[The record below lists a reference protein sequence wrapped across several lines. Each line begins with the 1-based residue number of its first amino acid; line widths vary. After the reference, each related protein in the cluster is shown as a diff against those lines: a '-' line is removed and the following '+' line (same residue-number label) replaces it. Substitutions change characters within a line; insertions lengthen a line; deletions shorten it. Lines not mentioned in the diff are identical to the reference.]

1 MQESGRSRA
10 VGIDLGTTYSCV
22 GVWQND
28 RVEILAND
36 QGNRTTPSY
45 VGFTDTERLIG
56 EAAYNQASIN
66 PSNTVFDA
74 KRMIGRKFSDEEI
87 QRDIKLWPFKVVQK
101 QGDKPFIQ
109 VEYLGETREFAPEEI
124 SSMVLTKMKETA
136 EMCMGGK
143 VTDAVITVP
152 AYFNDAQRVA
162 TKDAGRIAGLNVLR
176 IINEPTAAAI
186 AYGLEQMGG
195 KEQNILVFDYGG
207 GTLDV
212 SILSIE
218 GGVFEVKATGGD
230 THLGGEDLDNK
241 LVEYFAAE
249 FRRKHKLDIS
259 SSQRALRRLRTACE
273 RLKRSLSSSV
283 QANLEIDS
291 LYEGID
297 FYTSLSR
304 ARFEELCMDYFRQ
317 CISIVIKTL
326 HDSKIDK
333 SSIDEIVLV
342 GGSTRIPKIQQM
354 LEGLFEGKKVNKSIN
369 PDEAVAYGAAVQA
382 AIITGAAKGGKVD
395 DVLLLDVVP
404 LSLGIATQGGVMA
417 TIIDRNTTVPTKKKK
432 IFSTTQDNQSFVEIK
447 VYEGERVNVRD
458 NNLLGRFVL
467 EGIPPAKRAQPQ
479 IEVTFDVSAEGILT
493 VTAEDLTS
501 KKKSNI
507 TITNDKGR
515 LSEAEIKRML
525 NEAERFR
532 QHDQELAEML
542 DWRNSIENKVYN
554 IRSTM
559 EDKAVA
565 EALGADEREKLES
578 LTSATLQWLDA
589 HPHGKISLDDL
600 KAKMREIDSVYNPII
615 TNVYKKLP
623 HQTVPEQGQGAGAGA
638 GEEPHHDHTHDH

>member
-1 MQESGRSRA
+1 
-10 VGIDLGTTYSCV
+10 
-22 GVWQND
+22 
-28 RVEILAND
+28 
-36 QGNRTTPSY
+36 
-45 VGFTDTERLIG
+45 
-56 EAAYNQASIN
+56 
-66 PSNTVFDA
+66 
-74 KRMIGRKFSDEEI
+74 
-87 QRDIKLWPFKVVQK
+87 
-101 QGDKPFIQ
+101 
-109 VEYLGETREFAPEEI
+109 
-124 SSMVLTKMKETA
+124 
-136 EMCMGGK
+136 
-143 VTDAVITVP
+143 
-152 AYFNDAQRVA
+152 
-162 TKDAGRIAGLNVLR
+162 
-176 IINEPTAAAI
+176 
-186 AYGLEQMGG
+186 
-195 KEQNILVFDYGG
+195 
-207 GTLDV
+207 
-212 SILSIE
+212 
-218 GGVFEVKATGGD
+218 
-230 THLGGEDLDNK
+230 
-241 LVEYFAAE
+241 
-249 FRRKHKLDIS
+249 
-259 SSQRALRRLRTACE
+259 
-273 RLKRSLSSSV
+273 
-283 QANLEIDS
+283 
-291 LYEGID
+291 
-297 FYTSLSR
+297 
-304 ARFEELCMDYFRQ
+304 MDYFRQ